1 MQWHQL
7 DYMQTMCTLL
17 QTDNHTNTS
26 SLNFYRPDA
35 LPDILRTVSKHWRAQ
50 CSPHSSLNRCP
61 QPPEWVGIDRHD
73 KYVSK
78 RPCGSCWLSAS
89 ERPCLRG
96 SFVMLP
102 GSQFSVTPHTH
113 GFYPSITN
121 SPSLK
126 CSARDLYGDSF
137 CTNSSSLSSS
147 SLSPHLSNKR
157 PVKCKCRDGKIKH
170 LQSSR

>member
-7 DYMQTMCTLL
+7 DYMQTMCTSL

-61 QPPEWVGIDRHD
+61 QSPEWVGIDRHD

-113 GFYPSITN
+113 TVSIHQ
-121 SPSLK
+121 SPT
-126 CSARDLYGDSF
+126 AHHW
-137 CTNSSSLSSS
+137 N
-147 SLSPHLSNKR
+147 
-157 PVKCKCRDGKIKH
+157 V
-170 LQSSR
+170 LQEIFIWRFFLHKFFVIIIIVVVTILV